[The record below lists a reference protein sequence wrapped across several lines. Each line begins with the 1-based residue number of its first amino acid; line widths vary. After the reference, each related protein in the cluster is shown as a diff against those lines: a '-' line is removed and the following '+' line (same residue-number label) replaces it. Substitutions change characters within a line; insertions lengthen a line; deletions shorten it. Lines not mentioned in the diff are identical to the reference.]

1 MVYVLVLMFK
11 NNFIKQISDFV
22 LKSGK
27 NFLCEVFK
35 STLYPFFVMFFFLSP
50 ISANSQ
56 SSSKDEA
63 YLGDIK
69 KGEQVAAGVCAGC
82 HAVDGNS
89 IIPTNPILAAQHA
102 AYIEKQLHNFQ
113 IKDGSKKAMR
123 ENAVMV
129 VFASALSDEDI
140 SDLAAYYNK
149 QKIQPSYAKDKDLA
163 LIGESL
169 YKGGDLKNGVPAC
182 SSCHGPKGAGIPGQ
196 YPRLAG
202 QYSEYTSATL
212 LSYKNGTRMNNNQ
225 MMTISKRMS
234 DDQINAV
241 SEYLAGL
248 R

>member
-1 MVYVLVLMFK
+1 M
-11 NNFIKQISDFV
+11 
-22 LKSGK
+22 
-27 NFLCEVFK
+27 
-35 STLYPFFVMFFFLSP
+35 
-50 ISANSQ
+50 
-56 SSSKDEA
+56 
-63 YLGDIK
+63 
-69 KGEQVAAGVCAGC
+69 
-82 HAVDGNS
+82 
-89 IIPTNPILAAQHA
+89 
-102 AYIEKQLHNFQ
+102 
-113 IKDGSKKAMR
+113 
-123 ENAVMV
+123 
-129 VFASALSDEDI
+129 
-140 SDLAAYYNK
+140 
-149 QKIQPSYAKDKDLA
+149 
-163 LIGESL
+163 